1 MKTLSFNFCLW
12 ILILSSCQKSK
23 LEGTFDNYYSD
34 PSTDEIPCDI
44 LVNEDGSYAICGYS
58 NSRLTTEKTTAFIY
72 HIDASGELIGKAFYD
87 FGGNNYARAIVSTS
101 DGGYLIAGESSGK
114 LMILKSSPNL
124 VEEWK
129 IIKAGI
135 DSTCSAIAIIP
146 MNEHEY
152 LVGYSSGNQIIILRI
167 DDVGNQISDRKI
179 FISPGEIVSKMIKTM
194 DNDIVIVGSSI
205 EKGYIAKYDEQ
216 NVHAW
221 HDYYVDPLTVFPL
234 FKFNDVLE
242 TNEKNLI
249 VVGED
254 TKISFFPYE
263 VNSSYLLVEYTSQG
277 AIVMDSLWGNGKCE
291 WTGLTFSQD
300 GDITLIGRSKDGNN
314 PLAISKRKLSDKTEI
329 WSRNFDQAT
338 EGVIALCPDGG
349 YVIAT
354 NGLNPNN
361 LDLRVIKTDPEGR
374 N

>member
-1 MKTLSFNFCLW
+1 MKTLSLTFSLW
-12 ILILSSCQKSK
+12 ILILSSCQKPAI
-23 LEGTFDNYYSD
+23 EGTFDNYYRDS
-34 PSTDEIPCDI
+34 SADEIPCDI

-58 NSRLTTEKTTAFIY
+58 TPIPTTEKTTAFLY
-72 HIDASGELIGKAFYD
+72 HIDTRGELIGKAFYH
-87 FGGNNYARAIVSTS
+87 FEENNYARAIVSTS

-114 LMILKSSPNL
+114 LLIMKSSPNL

-152 LVGYSSGNQIIILRI
+152 VVGYSSGNQVIMLRI

-194 DNDIVIVGSSI
+194 DNEIVIVGSSI
-205 EKGYIAKYDEQ
+205 EKGFIAKYTEQ
-216 NVHAW
+216 NVLAW
-221 HDYYVDPLTVFPL
+221 QDYYVNPLIVFPL
-234 FKFNDVLE
+234 FKFNDVIE

-254 TKISFFPYE
+254 TKISFIPYE
-263 VNSSYLLVEYTSQG
+263 VNSCYLMVEYTSQG
-277 AIVMDSLWGNGKCE
+277 AIVSDSLWGTGNCE
-291 WTGLTFSQD
+291 WTGLTFSQE

-329 WSRNFDQAT
+329 WSRNFAPAT
-338 EGVIALCPDGG
+338 EGVLALCPDGG

-354 NGLNPNN
+354 NSSNPNN
-361 LDLRVIKTDPEGR
+361 QDLRVIKTDLAGR